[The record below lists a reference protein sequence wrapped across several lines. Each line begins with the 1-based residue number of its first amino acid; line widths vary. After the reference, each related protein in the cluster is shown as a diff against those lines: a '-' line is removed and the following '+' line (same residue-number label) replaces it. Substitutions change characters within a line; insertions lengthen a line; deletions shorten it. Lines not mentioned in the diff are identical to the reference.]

1 MQAVEAEAEAEVAAA
16 AFARAAE
23 SLAGGELRSTAFRH
37 LAAWT
42 AGFGT
47 KIGEGGFGAVYE
59 AVVPRVGLVAVKRV
73 SQDLLLAGWRG
84 QGRAR
89 ARASRVTRWRATWWR
104 RCGARSRCCAPS
116 GTPT

>member
-1 MQAVEAEAEAEVAAA
+1 MQAAEAEAEAAAA
-16 AFARAAE
+16 ALARAAE
-23 SLAGGELRSTAFRH
+23 SSLAGGELRSTAFRH

-73 SQDLLLAGWRG
+73 SQDLLPAGGGRGWRG
-84 QGRAR
+84 RGQA
-89 ARASRVTRWRATWWR
+89 A
-104 RCGARSRCCAPS
+104 
-116 GTPT
+116 

>member
-1 MQAVEAEAEAEVAAA
+1 MQAADAEAEAAAL
-16 AFARAAE
+16 ARAAE
-23 SLAGGELRSTAFRH
+23 SLAGGDLRSTAIRH

-73 SQDLLLAGWRG
+73 SQDLLLAGGGRGGRGRG
-84 QGRAR
+84 QA
-89 ARASRVTRWRATWWR
+89 A
-104 RCGARSRCCAPS
+104 
-116 GTPT
+116 